1 MRSYRLLFGFKKTPE
16 RKNILPR
23 WSAFPQSFRSP
34 AVKPASTIGHGRRR
48 AQARVFTI
56 CQYYN
61 LPDEFCQIKRLSF
74 FFYFPQAA
82 KSILPRIDLYRSGD
96 FLSYFCV
103 RINLLPSGRK
113 PIIFYVRTRL
123 QKNRKR
129 ESDLKKQPP
138 LTEER
143 DGFFHKLLFLLS
155 CVCRITYSS
164 NRYVRRISS

>member
-82 KSILPRIDLYRSGD
+82 KSILSRIDLYRSGD

-113 PIIFYVRTRL
+113 PYFLRADAAA
-123 QKNRKR
+123 KNRKR
-129 ESDLKKQPP
+129 ESDLKK
-138 LTEER
+138 TTASYR
-143 DGFFHKLLFLLS
+143 RKRRFFS
-155 CVCRITYSS
+155 
-164 NRYVRRISS
+164 